1 MVSEQFP
8 SWWEWQT
15 YYWDGIFMIQQK
27 ILINYS
33 TRKLCFFERWI
44 RRELSNLTRLQQVTC
59 IVQLQLI
66 RILFSCF
73 EIVVGEICHFLMGT
87 LNSWIGLNSCRIIM
101 CSGAEQV
108 TLTIPLSAQRCNIY
122 ELQQTATVSNC
133 LGNSSI
139 PHCALGNY
147 YWKFFVHSS
156 LYRSGK
162 SRRFN
167 HNKFQRSQILSNGSF
182 PCPLKGEI
190 LLQTINSHKKLKC
203 YLTWL
208 LIFFSFFFFLG
219 PHTSILTL
227 SLLLSYTF
235 AYSIIIVSVSFLST
249 FISLIHK
256 SLLSSLFIFC
266 PPLPWFASFDLLGNT
281 N

>member
-1 MVSEQFP
+1 M
-8 SWWEWQT
+8 
-15 YYWDGIFMIQQK
+15 
-27 ILINYS
+27 L
-33 TRKLCFFERWI
+33 
-44 RRELSNLTRLQQVTC
+44 
-59 IVQLQLI
+59 
-66 RILFSCF
+66 
-73 EIVVGEICHFLMGT
+73 
-87 LNSWIGLNSCRIIM
+87 

-139 PHCALGNY
+139 PHCAVVNY
-147 YWKFFVHSS
+147 YWKFFLHSS

-208 LIFFSFFFFLG
+208 LIFFLFFFLG

-235 AYSIIIVSVSFLST
+235 AYSIIIVSVSFLPTS
-249 FISLIHK
+249 FFLIHK

-266 PPLPWFASFDLLGNT
+266 LPFLLWFASFDLLSVFSSSCPTSLFSFLSIDKRLGN
-281 N
+281 

>member
-1 MVSEQFP
+1 M
-8 SWWEWQT
+8 
-15 YYWDGIFMIQQK
+15 
-27 ILINYS
+27 
-33 TRKLCFFERWI
+33 
-44 RRELSNLTRLQQVTC
+44 
-59 IVQLQLI
+59 
-66 RILFSCF
+66 
-73 EIVVGEICHFLMGT
+73 
-87 LNSWIGLNSCRIIM
+87 
-101 CSGAEQV
+101 
-108 TLTIPLSAQRCNIY
+108 
-122 ELQQTATVSNC
+122 
-133 LGNSSI
+133 
-139 PHCALGNY
+139 
-147 YWKFFVHSS
+147 HSS

-208 LIFFSFFFFLG
+208 LIFFLFFFWG

-256 SLLSSLFIFC
+256 SLLSSLFIFLFFHDLHPLIYSAFFL
-266 PPLPWFASFDLLGNT
+266 PPFQPHFFPSSLLQHLPYIHISSVLSNFWMKLSMISWLIKIKFWVICQSIRLKTEFNNCFIIHFLTICERRHFFLSLKEFENT
-281 N
+281 DKRLVN

>member
-1 MVSEQFP
+1 M
-8 SWWEWQT
+8 
-15 YYWDGIFMIQQK
+15 
-27 ILINYS
+27 
-33 TRKLCFFERWI
+33 
-44 RRELSNLTRLQQVTC
+44 
-59 IVQLQLI
+59 
-66 RILFSCF
+66 
-73 EIVVGEICHFLMGT
+73 
-87 LNSWIGLNSCRIIM
+87 
-101 CSGAEQV
+101 
-108 TLTIPLSAQRCNIY
+108 
-122 ELQQTATVSNC
+122 
-133 LGNSSI
+133 
-139 PHCALGNY
+139 
-147 YWKFFVHSS
+147 HSS

-208 LIFFSFFFFLG
+208 LIFFFLFFFLG

-235 AYSIIIVSVSFLST
+235 AYSIIIVSVSFLPT

-266 PPLPWFASFDLLGNT
+266 LPLLPWFASFDLLSIFSSSLPTSLFSFLSPTISSLYSHKFSIKQFLDEVEHDIMTYQNQGLSHFPKHQAENLIQ
-281 N
+281 

>member
-1 MVSEQFP
+1 M
-8 SWWEWQT
+8 
-15 YYWDGIFMIQQK
+15 
-27 ILINYS
+27 
-33 TRKLCFFERWI
+33 ERWI
-44 RRELSNLTRLQQVTC
+44 RRELSNLTSFQQVTC

-87 LNSWIGLNSCRIIM
+87 LNSWIGLNSCRFIM
-101 CSGAEQV
+101 LCSGAEQV

-133 LGNSSI
+133 LVNSSI
-139 PHCALGNY
+139 PHCALVNY
-147 YWKFFVHSS
+147 YKIEIFFLHSS

-208 LIFFSFFFFLG
+208 LIFFLFFFFFGTTYLHNY
-219 PHTSILTL
+219 PIPSPLLYICLFYNNCFCFLPPYFHFFNPQIPYFLFVHFLPSSSSMICILWFTQHFFFL
-227 SLLLSYTF
+227 PSNLAFFLPLSYN
-235 AYSIIIVSVSFLST
+235 IFL
-249 FISLIHK
+249 
-256 SLLSSLFIFC
+256 IF
-266 PPLPWFASFDLLGNT
+266 T
-281 N
+281 